1 MGIRNMKYALIT
13 TFDVEQPYSF
23 REVLP
28 EKIQGDFPGVFWV
41 EITDDLEITPKTHRY
56 TDNGF
61 EELPPLPAPVER
73 LITVNPAECT
83 NTEQPTVL

>member
-1 MGIRNMKYALIT
+1 MKYALIT

-61 EELPPLPAPVER
+61 EKLPER
-73 LITVNPAECT
+73 PPRVIPTPVNPAECT